1 MSLILKC
8 ALMDSFHFFFSSLA
22 AVSFCSIIYL
32 HIPQT
37 NINSSNVAE
46 VPITLISNLCD
57 LIPINY
63 KKKSPSETECGP
75 CPVFTC
81 YTLAFALQLR
91 KITEN
96 SVTVAEKMVVED
108 PDSPG

>member
-1 MSLILKC
+1 MCLNGFIPL
-8 ALMDSFHFFFSSLA
+8 FFSGLVT
-22 AVSFCSIIYL
+22 VSFCSLIYL

-37 NINSSNVAE
+37 NINSSNAAE